1 MKNTI
6 TKWLLKINHQNELT
20 IIPQETSMYAP
31 INRILDTVVF
41 FALDS
46 MNVNKTAYII
56 VYDPNEEDTVKTRI

>member
-31 INRILDTVVF
+31 INRILDTVFF

-56 VYDPNEEDTVKTRI
+56 VYDPYEEDTVKTRI